1 MKALF
6 SIHAFLLL
14 LATALLA
21 ACSDD
26 KEEPKVITPSIT
38 WAEDQESPTFAA
50 DGGTEAVLFSSA
62 TSWEA
67 EVDQSWCSVEPAKGS
82 AGEDCEV
89 RITAEPNGTDGERK
103 ATLTLRAGTGTVI
116 EQLTIVQV
124 QKDAIVVAQSE
135 YTMKAEGG
143 TLDFVIN
150 TNVEFTVSFSADWIR
165 QNADTRALEEVPVSF
180 IVDANPD
187 GEPREAVITFAS
199 AKVEQTVTVRQ
210 EPYLEEQAL
219 SIMYTGVSFTIP
231 ALSGTYFSGTEIAWG
246 DGSTDSYTD
255 EATHTY
261 EQEGTYTVTI
271 RSQGAED
278 FTLQDLVG
286 VSEIDLSGF

>member
-6 SIHAFLLL
+6 SIHALLLL

-165 QNADTRALEEVPVSF
+165 QNADTRVLEEVPVSF

-210 EPYLEEQAL
+210 EPYL
-219 SIMYTGVSFTIP
+219 TRTKRR
-231 ALSGTYFSGTEIAWG
+231 
-246 DGSTDSYTD
+246 
-255 EATHTY
+255 THTNRK
-261 EQEGTYTVTI
+261 ELIPLPSVHKG
-271 RSQGAED
+271 RR
-278 FTLQDLVG
+278 TLPCRTWSV
-286 VSEIDLSGF
+286 

>member
-1 MKALF
+1 MKKIF
-6 SIHAFLLL
+6 FLHTLPLL
-14 LATALLA
+14 LAIVLFV
-21 ACSDD
+21 ACSDE
-26 KEEPKVITPSIT
+26 KEEPQPVTPAIT
-38 WAEDQESPTFAA
+38 WAEDQTSPTFAT
-50 DGGTEAVLFSSA
+50 DGGTQAVLFSS
-62 TSWEA
+62 TTDWKA
-67 EVDQSWCSVEPAKGS
+67 EVDQSWCSVTPAQGTG
-82 AGEDCEV
+82 GEDCEV
-89 RITAEPNGTDGERK
+89 RITVEANDTPDERK
-103 ATLTLRAGTGTVI
+103 ATLTISSGTVT

-135 YTMKAEGG
+135 YEVEAEGG
-143 TLDFVIN
+143 TLDFTIN

-165 QNADTRALEEVPVSF
+165 QNADTRAWEEVPVSF

-199 AKVEQTVTVRQ
+199 ANVEQTVTVRQ
-210 EPYLEEQAL
+210 EPYLKEQAL
-219 SIMYTGVSFTIP
+219 SIMYTGVSITIP

>member
-6 SIHAFLLL
+6 SIHALLLL

-89 RITAEPNGTDGERK
+89 RITAEPNGTYDERK
-103 ATLTLRAGTGTVI
+103 ATLTLRSGTGTVI

-165 QNADTRALEEVPVSF
+165 QNADTRAWEEVPVSF

-199 AKVEQTVTVRQ
+199 ANVEQTVTVRQ
-210 EPYLEEQAL
+210 EPYLKEQAL
-219 SIMYTGVSFTIP
+219 SIMYTGVSITIP